1 MGAQTQGAKM
11 PMEKFREIMRL
22 HELGRNQTEI
32 SRSCKIA
39 RSTVQDYLRR
49 AAAKSLS
56 YAQLEQMS
64 DSEAQSL
71 LGKGK
76 RKTNASP
83 ETIAYDY
90 IHRELAK
97 KGVTLA
103 LLWQEGLDTGEW
115 SCSYGNFCRRYNK
128 WKGRHNLSMRQI
140 HKPGDKLFVDY
151 SGLTV
156 PVLDLATGNVA
167 TAEIFVACFGASN
180 YTYAEATPSQALS
193 HWIGSH
199 QRALTFYGGVPAAI
213 VPDNLK
219 SGVTAPCR
227 YEPGINRSYHDFAE
241 HYGVAVIPARVRK
254 PRDKAKVEKA
264 VQEVERQILA
274 PLRHRQFTNL
284 TDLNEAIREYLSK
297 LNNRKMKGYG
307 LSRLALFKRTD
318 QPELKPLP
326 VYPFVFATWKTA
338 RVNVDYHIEVAK
350 HYYSV
355 PYWFARREVTVK
367 VSEQLVEVFYD
378 HGRIAAHPRSI
389 AQYRHTTQPDHMPP
403 EHWAYKHQSK
413 ERFIAWAEQSGPH
426 TKAQVSAIFDKK
438 VHEEQAFRSVK
449 GLQRLA
455 TQYGPQRL
463 EFACRRAN
471 SFGMTGLRRL
481 KAILKSHLDEVPMVA
496 DEPDSPIIDHDN
508 LRGQQYYN

>member
-1 MGAQTQGAKM
+1 M
-11 PMEKFREIMRL
+11 PMEKFREIIRL

-49 AAAKSLS
+49 AAAKSLK

-71 LGKGK
+71 IGKGK

-83 ETIAYDY
+83 ETIAYDH

-103 LLWQEGLDTGEW
+103 LLWQEGLDTGDW

-156 PVLDLATGNVA
+156 PVIDPATGNVDQ
-167 TAEIFVACFGASN
+167 AEIFVACFGASN

-199 QRALTFYGGVPAAI
+199 QRALAFYGGVPAAI

-219 SGVTAPCR
+219 SGVTDPCR

-284 TDLNEAIREYLSK
+284 TDLNEAIREYLGK

-307 LSRLALFKRTD
+307 LSRLALFERTD

-326 VYPFVFATWKTA
+326 AYPFVFATWKSA

-389 AQYRHTTQPDHMPP
+389 AQYRHTTLPDHMPP

-413 ERFIAWAEQSGPH
+413 ERFIAWAEQIGPH
-426 TKAQVSAIFDKK
+426 TKTQVNAIFDKK

-455 TQYGPQRL
+455 TQHGPQRL

-471 SFGMTGLRRL
+471 GFGMTGLRRL

-496 DEPDSPIIDHDN
+496 DEPDSPTIEHDN
-508 LRGQQYYN
+508 LRGQHYYS

>member
-1 MGAQTQGAKM
+1 M
-11 PMEKFREIMRL
+11 PMEKFREIIRL
-22 HELGRNQTEI
+22 HELGHNQTAI
-32 SRSCKIA
+32 ARSCNVA

-49 AAAKSLS
+49 AAAKALS
-56 YAQLEQMS
+56 YEQLQQLS
-64 DSEAQSL
+64 DSEAQVL

-76 RKTNASP
+76 RKTTASP
-83 ETIAYDY
+83 EPISYDQV
-90 IHRELAK
+90 HRELAK

-103 LLWQEGLDTGEW
+103 LLWQEGLNTGEW
-115 SCSYGNFCRRYNK
+115 SCSYGNFCRRYNN
-128 WKGRHNLSMRQI
+128 WKRRHNLSMRQI

-156 PVLDLATGNVA
+156 PVTDLTTGKV
-167 TAEIFVACFGASN
+167 TQAEIFVACLGASN
-180 YTYAEATPSQALS
+180 YTYAEATPSQALP

-199 QRALTFYGGVPAAI
+199 QRALAFYGGVPAAI

-219 SGVTAPCR
+219 SGVTDPCR
-227 YEPGINRSYHDFAE
+227 YEPGINRSYHDFAA

-274 PLRHRQFTNL
+274 PLRHRQFTSF
-284 TDLNEAIREYLSK
+284 TDLNDAISEYLAK
-297 LNNRKMKGYG
+297 LNNRTMKGYG
-307 LSRLALFKRTD
+307 LSRRALFECTD

-326 VYPFVFATWKTA
+326 VHPFVFASWKTA
-338 RVNVDYHIEVAK
+338 RVNVDYHIEVEK

-367 VSEQLVEVFYD
+367 MSEQFVEVFYD
-378 HGRIAAHPRSI
+378 HRRIAAHPRASSH
-389 AQYRHTTQPDHMPP
+389 YRHSTLPDHMPP

-413 ERFIAWAEQSGPH
+413 DRFIAWAEHIGPH
-426 TKAQVSAIFDKK
+426 TKDQVGAIFDKQD
-438 VHEEQAFRSVK
+438 HEEQAFRSIK

-455 TQYGPQRL
+455 TQHGPQRL

-471 SFGMTGLRRL
+471 AFGMTGLRRL
-481 KAILKSHLDEVPMVA
+481 KAILKSHLDEIPIVVEESA
-496 DEPDSPIIDHDN
+496 SPGIDHDN
-508 LRGQQYYN
+508 LRGQTYYS